1 MISDIRM
8 AYVDSGGVAS
18 TMTRDEARE
27 FAAQWLPAW
36 TGNDPERLAA
46 FYSEDAFYC
55 DPAIPAGV
63 KGKTDL
69 LKYFRKL
76 LARYPDWVWTQID
89 GIPLERGFLN
99 KWKAV
104 IPVGAEVIECVGVC
118 SVQFDDSGLIAR
130 NEVYFDRSGL
140 SAAMQR
146 KEQEH

>member
-1 MISDIRM
+1 MR
-8 AYVDSGGVAS
+8 A
-18 TMTRDEARE
+18 MTREEARE
-27 FAAQWLPAW
+27 FAAKWLPAW

-76 LARYPDWVWTQID
+76 LARNPDWVWTQID
-89 GIPLERGFLN
+89 GIPLEAGFLN

-104 IPVGAEVIECVGVC
+104 IPAGDQVIECMGAC

-140 SAAMQR
+140 LEAMQR
-146 KEQEH
+146 R